1 MQLDFAI
8 EFELG
13 DAPKI
18 LAQDFFLDFELMLV
32 IGVLV
37 VASTAGTKI
46 WARRRN
52 TMRRRLYDR
61 FGMGSGETGLFLGD
75 RGFDLFSGENERDKY
90 GLAASAVVGGQA
102 SQPIAAVDKLFNV

>member
-13 DAPKI
+13 DAPQI
-18 LAQDFFLDFELMLV
+18 LAQNLFLDFELMLV

-61 FGMGSGETGLFLGD
+61 FGAGSGETGLFLGD
-75 RGFDLFSGENERDKY
+75 RGFDLFSGETKGINTALPRPRSSA
-90 GLAASAVVGGQA
+90 GRRASP
-102 SQPIAAVDKLFNV
+102 SPP